1 MPVRHPAVMLR
12 VKTTE
17 APQQLGSHTAMW
29 CWDEVMARL
38 YRDGKGSVDWC
49 ADAAEAV
56 AAATGSV
63 VPVEPGPVLCINVQV
78 GDG

>member
-1 MPVRHPAVMLR
+1 
-12 VKTTE
+12 
-17 APQQLGSHTAMW
+17 
-29 CWDEVMARL
+29 MARL